1 MNNCEYCNL
10 NLEIQSIILEN
21 EYCLFLQLKKP
32 DIEGSGIIIPKEHRE
47 TVFDLTEKEWEATFS
62 LLKKAKEVI
71 DKEYKPDGYNIGW
84 NCGTTGGQH
93 TFHAHLHVIPR
104 YEDEPYAGK
113 GIRYWFKSPENKRK
127 KS

>member
-1 MNNCEYCNL
+1 
-10 NLEIQSIILEN
+10 LEN

-47 TVFDLTEKEWEATFS
+47 TVFDLTEKELEATFS

-93 TFHAHLHVIPR
+93 IFHAHLHVIPR

>member
-47 TVFDLTEKEWEATFS
+47 TVFDLTEKELEATFS